1 MADDSDIR
9 SASIQHDEPAQTH
22 AETRVETV
30 ARVAGPEEAAIAERG
45 GSSDPSTRRGLN
57 RWLGRNQA
65 MLAVVGFVVG
75 AIVALVLS
83 RSPGPVETHN
93 VWGVIGYM
101 FVLGV
106 AGALGF
112 VVIGSLLLL
121 AREDGRVERTVEER
135 TGRGPEAPAQPSSPE
150 HDPKPL

>member
-1 MADDSDIR
+1 MADDEIR
-9 SASIQHDEPAQTH
+9 TASIQHDEPAHPH
-22 AETRVETV
+22 AESRVETV

-65 MLAVVGFVVG
+65 ILAVCGFVVG

-83 RSPGPVETHN
+83 LSPGPVETHN

-101 FVLGV
+101 IVLGV

-121 AREDGRVERTVEER
+121 AREDGRIERRVEQD
-135 TGRGPEAPAQPSSPE
+135 TGREPAAPAQPSRPE
-150 HDPKPL
+150 HDPEPL